1 MPTKQKALTL
11 VELLVVIGII
21 GLLIALL
28 LPQVRSAGEAAR
40 RNQCMNNI
48 KQISLAL
55 LSYESTH
62 GNLPPAYTVD
72 EKGNRLHSWRT
83 LILPYIEQQALYDS
97 IDLNKPWDHP
107 ANAAA
112 RETIVELYL
121 CPSSAGEELETTYY
135 AVIGA
140 DCAFTGETGR
150 QLSEVKDDLANTIF
164 LVDIRTDRTIH
175 WMSPEDVSPEQ
186 VLAIDS
192 KKASY
197 HPGVF
202 VAAYLDGHAEGI
214 DSDIDREVLRSMLTI
229 AGGEAAEE

>member
-1 MPTKQKALTL
+1 MPSNQKAFTL
-11 VELLVVIGII
+11 VELLVVLGII
-21 GLLIALL
+21 GLLVALL
-28 LPQVRSAGEAAR
+28 LPQVRSAREPAR
-40 RNQCMNNI
+40 RSQCMNNI

-55 LSYESTH
+55 LAYESTH
-62 GNLPPAYTVD
+62 GHLPPAYTVD
-72 EKGNRLHSWRT
+72 EAGNRLHSWRT
-83 LILPYIEQQALYDS
+83 LILPYLDQQALYDS
-97 IDLNKPWDHP
+97 IDLNKPWDDP

-121 CPSSAGEELETTYY
+121 CPSFPGEELHATYY
-135 AVIGA
+135 AVVGP

-150 QLSEVKDDLANTIF
+150 QLPEVKDNLANTIF

-202 VAAYLDGHAEGI
+202 VAAYLDGHADSI
-214 DSDIDREVLRSMLTI
+214 RSDIDREVLRSMLTI
-229 AGGEAAEE
+229 AGGEPPAE